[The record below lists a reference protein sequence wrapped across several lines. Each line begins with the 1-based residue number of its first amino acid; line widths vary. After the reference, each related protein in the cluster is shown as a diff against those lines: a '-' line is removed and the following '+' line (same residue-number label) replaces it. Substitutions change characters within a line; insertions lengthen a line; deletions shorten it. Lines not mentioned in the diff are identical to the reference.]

1 MGPHMHRQPSP
12 PLSPAAD
19 HDSRLPLW
27 IQVISAASVFAGL
40 VLLVAVAYYS
50 CLNINPPRP
59 RPGDLYFGDGTGFVI
74 AAFAACPA
82 AAALAAGFLV
92 PWLAARSQGRY
103 PIDRR
108 ARARERLGLPRS
120 ARSCRDAGGRG

>member
-1 MGPHMHRQPSP
+1 MDRQPSP

-27 IQVISAASVFAGL
+27 IQVISTVSVFAGL
-40 VLLVAVAYYS
+40 VLLVPVAYYS
-50 CLNINPPRP
+50 YLNINPPQP

-82 AAALAAGFLV
+82 VAALAAGLAV
-92 PWLAARSQGRY
+92 PWLWRRGR
-103 PIDRR
+103 RT
-108 ARARERLGLPRS
+108 APR
-120 ARSCRDAGGRG
+120 